1 MHGFENPAAFWL
13 LLLIPL
19 LFFLRKAR
27 LFARPAFYVTLSDWG
42 GKTFDFSQGRQ
53 RFFTFLSKGALC
65 LGYVFV
71 VIALAKP
78 VFYKQERVYTSRGSD
93 ILFVIDVSPSM
104 AARDI
109 GGMRRIDAAK
119 QTVKD
124 LVLENNGASFGLVA
138 MAKEASVIVP
148 QTMDYSLFLERLDS
162 VQTGFL
168 GDGTALGT
176 GLCTAVY
183 HLLSS
188 SASKKCIVL
197 VTDGENNSGA
207 IHPETAST
215 LASKNNITVYTLG
228 VGTSGSVPIE
238 YVDPKTGKNYSGFLN
253 SSFDSTALRQISLLG
268 GGRYFEILSIND
280 LSLALSVISRSESTV
295 QTYHSKTTSVGF
307 SENIIFLAILFVIMS
322 WIFKRLFLREVI

>member
-1 MHGFENPAAFWL
+1 MPDFENPAAFWL
-13 LLLIPL
+13 FMLIPA
-19 LFFLRKAR
+19 FFLLRKSG
-27 LFARPAFYVTLSDWG
+27 FFSRPAFYLTLSDWG
-42 GKTFDFSQGRQ
+42 GKTFDFAQGKH
-53 RFFTFLSKGALC
+53 RFFIFLSTICLC
-65 LGYVFV
+65 FGYICAVL
-71 VIALAKP
+71 ALAKP

-104 AARDI
+104 AAMDI
-109 GGMRRIDAAK
+109 GGVRRIDAAK
-119 QTVKD
+119 QTVRD
-124 LVLENNGASFGLVA
+124 LVLENSGASFGIVA

-148 QTMDYSLFLERLDS
+148 QTMDHSLFLERLDS
-162 VQTGFL
+162 IQIGFL

-215 LASKNNITVYTLG
+215 LAAKNNITVYALG
-228 VGTSGSVPIE
+228 VGTSGTVPID

-253 SSFDSTALRQISLLG
+253 SSFDSASLRQISLLG
-268 GGRYFEILSIND
+268 GGRYFEVLSIDD
-280 LSLALSVISRSESTV
+280 LSLALSVISRSENTV
-295 QTYHSKTTSVGF
+295 QTYHSKTTGVDF
-307 SENIIFLAILFVIMS
+307 SEKIILLAGLFVVIS
-322 WIFKRLFLREVI
+322 WIFKRCFLREII